1 MASRTSSSSSTP
13 WGGGWPSVCLASG
26 CLASG
31 ADAEDDGCGGGAAE
45 ADADAEAEAAWGA
58 GGGSWAAA
66 MRRDRGTSSMRRKS
80 RDEAERKV
88 ALGSEAL

>member
-1 MASRTSSSSSTP
+1 MASDV
-13 WGGGWPSVCLASG
+13 G
-26 CLASG
+26 
-31 ADAEDDGCGGGAAE
+31 AEDDGCGGAAAE
-45 ADADAEAEAAWGA
+45 TDAEAEAEAAWGI